1 MSRLRIGTRWIGE
14 GEPCYVV
21 AELSGNHNQSFERA
35 VELIK
40 AAKLAGADAV
50 KLQTYTPDTLTIDC
64 DREWFRIPEESLWG
78 GKTLHQL
85 YAEAHTPWEWQPKLQ
100 EVAVDLGIDL
110 FSTPFDS
117 TAIEFLERMRVPAY
131 KVASFEIVDVGLL
144 ERIGRIGKPVI
155 VSTGMA
161 SLSEI
166 EQAMTTL
173 RRAGAREIA
182 LLKCTSAYPASPDSM
197 NLRTIPHLATTFGV
211 TAGLSDHTLGWSVAV
226 AAVTLGASIVEKHFT
241 LRRADGGPDAAFSM
255 EPEEF
260 AAMVVAIRQVEQALG
275 RVRYEQTEEENQ
287 NICFRRSLFV
297 VLDVKAG
304 EPFTEKNVRSIRPG
318 YGLPPVCLQDVL
330 GKKAACDIA
339 LGTPLTWDVVARG
352 GRA

>member
-1 MSRLRIGTRWIGE
+1 MKGLRIGTRRIGD

-40 AAKLAGADAV
+40 AAKQAGADAV

-64 DREWFRIPEESLWG
+64 DREWFRIPGESLWG
-78 GKTLHQL
+78 NKTLYQL
-85 YAEAHTPWEWQPKLQ
+85 YREAYTPWEWQPKLQ
-100 EVAVDLGIDL
+100 AVATDLGIDL
-110 FSTPFDS
+110 FSTPFDAS
-117 TAIEFLERMRVPAY
+117 AIEFLERMCVPAY

-144 ERIGRIGKPVI
+144 EQIGRTGKPVI

-166 EQAMTTL
+166 EQAVTTL

-182 LLKCTSAYPASPDSM
+182 LLKCTSAYPASPASM
-197 NLRTIPHLATTFGV
+197 NLRTIPHLATTFDV
-211 TAGLSDHTLGWSVAV
+211 VAGLSDHTLGWSVAV

-241 LRRADGGPDAAFSM
+241 RRRVDGGPDAAFSM

-260 AAMVVAIRQVEQALG
+260 AAMVAAIRQVEQALG
-275 RVRYEQTEEENQ
+275 RVRYE
-287 NICFRRSLFV
+287 R
-297 VLDVKAG
+297 
-304 EPFTEKNVRSIRPG
+304 
-318 YGLPPVCLQDVL
+318 
-330 GKKAACDIA
+330 
-339 LGTPLTWDVVARG
+339 
-352 GRA
+352 